1 MRGLCAPAEQGNIED
16 GIWLEY
22 KEVTR
27 LKSIACSYQSDIKR
41 AWMRGTLIG
50 IALGFLL
57 TSLLYGGTV
66 RGEELYVEAW
76 VDEVADVEE
85 YCYTPYPSPV
95 TQEFKA
101 ARVLVEIEYL
111 DTGRGE
117 LVESSWYYDEET
129 NTTICKIWIRV
140 PDDVIGDPDMDG
152 LGHEFLHCMI
162 GNFHPDE
169 EPTNV

>member
-1 MRGLCAPAEQGNIED
+1 MRELLRAPPEQGNIED

-41 AWMRGTLIG
+41 AWMRGTLLGLAI
-50 IALGFLL
+50 GFLL
-57 TSLLYGGTV
+57 TAFLHSGTV
-66 RGEELYVEAW
+66 RAEEPLVE
-76 VDEVADVEE
+76 VTLEVTAVEE

-129 NTTICKIWIRV
+129 DTTICKIWIRI

-162 GNFHPDE
+162 GNFHSDK
-169 EPTNV
+169 

>member
-1 MRGLCAPAEQGNIED
+1 MRGLCAPAEQGNAQD
-16 GIWLEY
+16 GIWLEH
-22 KEVTR
+22 KEVLR
-27 LKSIACSYQSDIKR
+27 LRRIAVNYAADVGR
-41 AWMRGTLIG
+41 ARFIG
-50 IALGFLL
+50 VLLGLAIGFLL
-57 TSLLYGGTV
+57 TAFLHSGTV
-66 RGEELYVEAW
+66 RAEEPLVE
-76 VDEVADVEE
+76 VTLEVTAVEE
-85 YCYTPYPSPV
+85 YCYAPYPSPV

-129 NTTICKIWIRV
+129 DTTICKIWIRI

-162 GNFHPDE
+162 GNFHPDK
-169 EPTNV
+169 

>member
-1 MRGLCAPAEQGNIED
+1 MS
-16 GIWLEY
+16 
-22 KEVTR
+22 KEVPT
-27 LKSIACSYQSDIKR
+27 AFQNFVWDVSDWIETHMGWIV
-41 AWMRGTLIG
+41 A
-50 IALGFLL
+50 ALLGGLLFL
-57 TSLLYGGTV
+57 GHAADA
-66 RGEELYVEAW
+66 EELYVEAW
-76 VDEVADVEE
+76 VEETKVVE
-85 YCYTPYPSPV
+85 YCYVPYPSPV
-95 TQEFKA
+95 TLEFKA

-117 LVESSWYYDEET
+117 LVESSWYYDDET

-169 EPTNV
+169 ETP

>member
-1 MRGLCAPAEQGNIED
+1 MRELLRAPPEQGNIED

-41 AWMRGTLIG
+41 ARLSGTIIG
-50 IALGFLL
+50 VTIAFLL
-57 TSLLYGGTV
+57 MAFLHSGTV

-129 NTTICKIWIRV
+129 DTTICKIWIRI

-162 GNFHPDE
+162 GNFHPDK
-169 EPTNV
+169 